1 MLLRQPNTQGQLTIP
16 KEFLK
21 QIGFDPR
28 HDYFDI
34 ELKEDTIVLK
44 PVTVEPKFSDEEL
57 RKMERLFD
65 DPANKGKVYS
75 SAAQGMAALRRMIK
89 KK

>member
-1 MLLRQPNTQGQLTIP
+1 MLLRQPNIQGQLTIP

-21 QIGFDPR
+21 QIGFDPK

-34 ELKEDTIVLK
+34 ELKEDTIILK

-57 RKMERLFD
+57 KKIEKLFN
-65 DPANKGKVYS
+65 DPANKGKIYS
-75 SAAQGMAALRRMIK
+75 SAAEGLSALRRMMK